1 MDRILQAS
9 RTQSLSQNLELFGAS
24 RFVIGDSI
32 CRQLIELAGFC
43 VALDFL
49 IEKASIKF
57 LEPRPQLGEV
67 RLGELSDCP
76 FYVV

>member
-1 MDRILQAS
+1 M
-9 RTQSLSQNLELFGAS
+9 
-24 RFVIGDSI
+24 IGDSI
-32 CRQLIELAGFC
+32 RRQLIKLAGFC

-57 LEPRPQLGEV
+57 LKPRPQLGEV